1 MKKMTLG
8 EFRKLTEHMSDDAV
22 ICMSIDRNGEWIHPS
37 AKYIVTYADV
47 EDIGMPAE
55 VVLGHK
61 VKDLED

>member
-1 MKKMTLG
+1 MTLG

-37 AKYIVTYADV
+37 AKYSVTYADI
-47 EDIGMPAE
+47 EDIGMSAE